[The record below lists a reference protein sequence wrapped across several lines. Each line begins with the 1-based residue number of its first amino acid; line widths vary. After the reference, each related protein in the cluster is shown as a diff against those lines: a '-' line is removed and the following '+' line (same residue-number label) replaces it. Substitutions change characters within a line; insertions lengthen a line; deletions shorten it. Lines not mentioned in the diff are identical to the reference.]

1 MLNGVNVSSLIRNEA
16 RQEYMGDG
24 LAKEMYIAGTRCTI
38 PNKELIILGGC
49 VHFRD
54 VEVITNQ
61 EGSTKPSF
69 SLLAINE

>member
-1 MLNGVNVSSLIRNEA
+1 MNASSLIRNEA

-24 LAKEMYIAGTRCTI
+24 LAKEIYIASTRRNI
-38 PNKELIILGGC
+38 PNKELVVLGGC

>member
-1 MLNGVNVSSLIRNEA
+1 MNVSSLIRNEA

-24 LAKEMYIAGTRCTI
+24 LAKEIYIASTRRNI
-38 PNKELIILGGC
+38 PNKELVVLGGC

-61 EGSTKPSF
+61 EGSLFPSWQLM
-69 SLLAINE
+69 SN

>member
-1 MLNGVNVSSLIRNEA
+1 MNASSLIRNEA

-49 VHFRD
+49 VHFR
-54 VEVITNQ
+54 E
-61 EGSTKPSF
+61 TKKVLLNHLFPSWQLM
-69 SLLAINE
+69 SN